1 MMDTDE
7 TFWND
12 PECRTT
18 TEVRTYFTILRPYL
32 IIITSLFA
40 VSVLAGYLAGHF
52 NPEFAEQMMG
62 QFEESYG
69 WIADESPLVIML
81 FIFANNTLNSFIAM
95 LLGVVFGLWP
105 ILFILINGFFVG
117 VVVFDVAREIGVL
130 VILAALIPHGIIE
143 LPMIFL
149 SAAIGLRLGYL
160 TFLKIFKK
168 MEISIQQELFQAVR
182 FFIKL
187 IIPLLFIAALIETF
201 VTTAI
206 IFILMS

>member
-1 MMDTDE
+1 MTDTDE

-12 PECRTT
+12 PVRRTT
-18 TEVRTYFTILRPYL
+18 PDMRTYITLLRPYL

-40 VSVLAGYLAGHF
+40 VSVLAGYLAGYF
-52 NPEFAEQMMG
+52 NPEIVEQLMG

-69 WIADESPLVIML
+69 WIADESPMVIML

-160 TFLKIFKK
+160 TFLKISHK

-201 VTTAI
+201 VTTTI
-206 IFILMS
+206 LYILMS

>member
-52 NPEFAEQMMG
+52 NPEIAEQMMG

-105 ILFILINGFFVG
+105 ILFILINGFFIG
-117 VVVFDVAREIGVL
+117 VVVFDATREISIFI
-130 VILAALIPHGIIE
+130 ILAALIPHGIIE
-143 LPMIFL
+143 LPMIFI

-160 TFLKIFKK
+160 TFLKISKK

>member
-1 MMDTDE
+1 
-7 TFWND
+7 
-12 PECRTT
+12 
-18 TEVRTYFTILRPYL
+18 
-32 IIITSLFA
+32 
-40 VSVLAGYLAGHF
+40 
-52 NPEFAEQMMG
+52 

-160 TFLKIFKK
+160 TFLKISHK

-182 FFIKL
+182 FFIKF
-187 IIPLLFIAALIETF
+187 IVPLLFIAALIETF

-206 IFILMS
+206 LFILMS

>member
-1 MMDTDE
+1 MTDTDE

-52 NPEFAEQMMG
+52 NPEIAEQMMG

-105 ILFILINGFFVG
+105 ILFILINGFFIG
-117 VVVFDVAREIGVL
+117 VVVFDATREISIFI
-130 VILAALIPHGIIE
+130 ILAALIPHGIIE
-143 LPMIFL
+143 LPMIFI

-160 TFLKIFKK
+160 TFLKISKK

>member
-1 MMDTDE
+1 MTDTDE

-12 PECRTT
+12 PVRRTAPD
-18 TEVRTYFTILRPYL
+18 VRTYITLLRPYL
-32 IIITSLFA
+32 LIITSLFV
-40 VSVLAGYLAGHF
+40 VSVLAGYMAGYF
-52 NPEFAEQMMG
+52 NPDIVEQMMG

-69 WIADESPLVIML
+69 WIAEESPLVIML

-160 TFLKIFKK
+160 TFLKISHK

-182 FFIKL
+182 FFIKF
-187 IIPLLFIAALIETF
+187 IVPLLFIAALIETF

-206 IFILMS
+206 LFILMS

>member
-1 MMDTDE
+1 MTDTDE

-12 PECRTT
+12 PECRTAP
-18 TEVRTYFTILRPYL
+18 EVRTYITLLRPYL

-52 NPEFAEQMMG
+52 NPEIAEQMMG

-105 ILFILINGFFVG
+105 ILFILINGFFIG
-117 VVVFDVAREIGVL
+117 VVVFDATREISIFI
-130 VILAALIPHGIIE
+130 ILAALIPHGIIE
-143 LPMIFL
+143 LPMIFI

-160 TFLKIFKK
+160 TFLKISKK

>member
-1 MMDTDE
+1 MTDIDE
-7 TFWND
+7 AFWND
-12 PECRTT
+12 PVSGSSPD
-18 TEVRTYFTILRPYL
+18 VRAYITLLRPYL
-32 IIITSLFA
+32 LIITSLFV
-40 VSVLAGYLAGHF
+40 VSVLAGYMAGYF
-52 NPEFAEQMMG
+52 NPEIAEQMMG

-105 ILFILINGFFVG
+105 ILFILINGFFIG
-117 VVVFDVAREIGVL
+117 IVVFDATREISIF

-143 LPMIFL
+143 LPMIFI

-160 TFLKIFKK
+160 TFLKISKQK
-168 MEISIQQELFQAVR
+168 EISIQQELFQAVR
-182 FFIKL
+182 LFIKL
-187 IIPLLFIAALIETF
+187 VVPLLFIAALIETF

-206 IFILMS
+206 LFILMS

>member
-18 TEVRTYFTILRPYL
+18 TEVRTYITILRPYL

-52 NPEFAEQMMG
+52 NPEIAEQMMG

-105 ILFILINGFFVG
+105 ILFILINGFFIG
-117 VVVFDVAREIGVL
+117 VVVFDATREISIFI
-130 VILAALIPHGIIE
+130 ILAALIPHGIIE
-143 LPMIFL
+143 LPMIFI

-160 TFLKIFKK
+160 TFLKISKK

>member
-1 MMDTDE
+1 MTDTAE

-12 PECRTT
+12 PVRRTAPD
-18 TEVRTYFTILRPYL
+18 VRTYITLLRPYL

-52 NPEFAEQMMG
+52 NPDIVEQMMG

-69 WIADESPLVIML
+69 WIADESPMVIML

-187 IIPLLFIAALIETF
+187 IVPLLFIAALIETF

-206 IFILMS
+206 LYILMS